1 MAHETQ
7 LSITQRL
14 NKFISTAAKLPD
26 FSPALGHRYMPPPS
40 NRLKAIES
48 QLSQS
53 SKEATP
59 LPDTLP
65 SSKKVPSSADINASN
80 YLDVRLL
87 EESLNITLKY
97 GDEYMDEA
105 PITGQPGDFHLSTT
119 GRKDKDKLV
128 VPGTKAPAPS
138 ANLKPSAP
146 PTPLKT
152 DIPPARKAS
161 KGDKSPRTPG
171 MPKPK
176 RKKSSKAQS
185 AGGISPT

>member
-1 MAHETQ
+1 M
-7 LSITQRL
+7 SITQNL
-14 NKFISTAAKLPD
+14 NKFMSTAANLPD

-40 NRLKAIES
+40 NRLKATES
-48 QLSQS
+48 QLSQG

-59 LPDTLP
+59 LPDALPASKKAP
-65 SSKKVPSSADINASN
+65 SSTNINTSN

-97 GDEYMDEA
+97 GDEYMDEN

-119 GRKDKDKLV
+119 GRKEKDKLM
-128 VPGTKAPAPS
+128 VPTATKALAATAS
-138 ANLKPSAP
+138 AKPSGP

-152 DIPPARKAS
+152 DIPPARKGS
-161 KGDKSPRTPG
+161 KADKSPRTPG

-176 RKKSSKAQS
+176 RRKSSKAQGS
-185 AGGISPT
+185 GGISPT

>member
-1 MAHETQ
+1 M
-7 LSITQRL
+7 
-14 NKFISTAAKLPD
+14 STAANLPD

-40 NRLKAIES
+40 NRLKATES
-48 QLSQS
+48 QLSQG

-59 LPDTLP
+59 LPDALANSKKAP
-65 SSKKVPSSADINASN
+65 SSVNINASN

-97 GDEYMDEA
+97 GDEYMDEN

-119 GRKDKDKLV
+119 GRKDKDKLM
-128 VPGTKAPAPS
+128 VPATKPPAPTAS
-138 ANLKPSAP
+138 AKPSAP

-152 DIPPARKAS
+152 DIPPARKGS
-161 KGDKSPRTPG
+161 KADKSPRTPG

-176 RKKSSKAQS
+176 RRKSRVQS